1 MHNYKYNGLSLPPPP
16 SLSSLPQAGR
26 PSFQAYELPDRA
38 LLFQPPKNK
47 TEVLK
52 PVSFLASAR
61 VLSSVKDND
70 SYVGFVG
77 VQDKEVRVRN
87 IMIVYTHIIIIL

>member
-1 MHNYKYNGLSLPPPP
+1 MRSYIMSNDLSLLPPL
-16 SLSSLPQAGR
+16 SLSSLAQAGR

-77 VQDKEVRVRN
+77 VQDKDIRVCN
-87 IMIVYTHIIIIL
+87 ITIVLYLL

>member
-1 MHNYKYNGLSLPPPP
+1 MIMTLSL
-16 SLSSLPQAGR
+16 SLSQAGR
-26 PSFQAYELPDRA
+26 TGFQPYELPDRA

-52 PVSFLASAR
+52 PVNFLASAR
-61 VLSSVKDND
+61 VLSSVRDND

-77 VQDKEVRVRN
+77 VQDKEVRVCSS
-87 IMIVYTHIIIIL
+87 ILMLYKTIII

>member
-1 MHNYKYNGLSLPPPP
+1 MHTPILCYMYM
-16 SLSSLPQAGR
+16 QAGR
-26 PSFQAYELPDRA
+26 TAFQPYELPDRA
-38 LLFQPPKNK
+38 LVFQPPRNK

-52 PVSFLASAR
+52 PVTFIGSAR

-77 VQDKEVRVRN
+77 VQDKVFA
-87 IMIVYTHIIIIL
+87 